1 MKRSVAAV
9 ATVETPAARLPVPAQ
24 RADDLDPLRRRLAG
38 ATAREAVL
46 VDFLED
52 DLREAE
58 AAVAELGAWLSAVSS
73 SVRDPRVSRHELMAL
88 AARAQGADGA
98 EYLGAVLG
106 SVRRRIAQVAVSL
119 ARAGD

>member
-1 MKRSVAAV
+1 
-9 ATVETPAARLPVPAQ
+9 
-24 RADDLDPLRRRLAG
+24 LDPLRRRLAS

-58 AAVAELGAWLSAVSS
+58 AAVAELAGWLSAVSS
-73 SVRDPRVSRHELMAL
+73 SVRDPGVSRHDLMVL
-88 AARAQGADGA
+88 AARSQGADGA
-98 EYLGAVLG
+98 EYLGSVLG